1 MPDRRAARA
10 RLFLPFDALDGFRD
24 HLAEKE
30 RPQESRKLL
39 SEDDHV
45 RIDHTLRQLKP
56 GDMASIVWYAQG
68 RHLAQRGMIL
78 DIDAARGTITI
89 ASTAVPINDIVDIR
103 REE

>member
-24 HLAEKE
+24 HLAAKE

-45 RIDHTLRQLKP
+45 RIDHTRAIWR
-56 GDMASIVWYAQG
+56 ASCG
-68 RHLAQRGMIL
+68 MRRGGISL
-78 DIDAARGTITI
+78 SEG
-89 ASTAVPINDIVDIR
+89 
-103 REE
+103 